1 MLCRVAAPDRPRP
14 GLGSGVREGTGLSAR
29 QQHTARRPSRSPRAV
44 RRTAVRSLAA
54 LAVLVATVACSPEA
68 ADPPEA
74 EPSPGEPPASLSF
87 GIAASDA
94 EAEAWER
101 VAGDFDD
108 DAGTTV
114 ETTRLPSG
122 AGALIAQAEAGSLPD
137 VFLADRGEIA
147 TLVEDDL
154 VQPVDELLDER
165 GVDFGD
171 DYARDALQALS
182 SDNALQC
189 MPIGISP
196 VVVYYNTDLIDFD
209 RMAARGIEG
218 AQSTDGWNLQQVT
231 NSAQF
236 ATRPARGTRGIHVD
250 PTLRGFAPWVLAAEG
265 EVYDDVADP
274 VSTDFASE
282 ETQAAL
288 ETFLPLLR
296 DRSLTLTDEQLDRRT
311 GVEWFEAGRLGMITG
326 TRSLVPRLRQA
337 DDLSFDVMPVPFLGQ
352 NATIGDVTGIC
363 MSADTE
369 DTAAAAD
376 FLVHALSA
384 ESLGRVARKG
394 ELVPA
399 NLEVSVSDDFLQPAR
414 QPRSSNV
421 FTESVRDIVLS
432 PLIDTG
438 DELAAAV
445 NPSLQEMVR
454 EPVLTP
460 EDLQTLG
467 VEADLASREVLTPG
481 DLDADGTPDAEDDE
495 DDSGL
500 ELPSETPDPAG

>member
-1 MLCRVAAPDRPRP
+1 M
-14 GLGSGVREGTGLSAR
+14 SAG
-29 QQHTARRPSRSPRAV
+29 QQHGARPRSPRRL
-44 RRTAVRSLAA
+44 RRTAASALAA
-54 LAVLVATVACSPEA
+54 LAVLVATVACSPD
-68 ADPPEA
+68 ADEPAGPD
-74 EPSPGEPPASLSF
+74 PSPDQTPASLSF
-87 GIAASDA
+87 GISSSDA
-94 EAEAWER
+94 EAQAWR
-101 VAGDFDD
+101 AVAADFDD

-114 ETTRLPSG
+114 DTTRLPTET
-122 AGALIAQAEAGSLPD
+122 GALVEKAEAGELPD
-137 VFLADRGEIA
+137 VFLADRNEIA
-147 TLVEDDL
+147 SLVDGEL

-171 DYARDALQALS
+171 GYSRDAVQALS
-182 SDNALQC
+182 SDNRLQC

-196 VVVYYNTDLIDFD
+196 VVVYYNTDLVDFD

-218 AQSTDGWNLQQVT
+218 AQSTDGWNLAQISS
-231 NSAQF
+231 SAQF

-250 PTLRGFAPWVLAAEG
+250 PTLRGFSPWVYAAEG
-265 EVYDDVADP
+265 QVYDDIGDP
-274 VSTDFASE
+274 VSTAFSSE
-282 ETQAAL
+282 ETQSAL

-296 DRSLTLTDEQLDRRT
+296 DRSLTLTDEQLERRS

-337 DDLSFDVMPVPFLGQ
+337 DGLSFDVMPIPFLGQ

-363 MSADTE
+363 ISAD
-369 DTAAAAD
+369 AADPGLAAD
-376 FLVHALSA
+376 FLVHALSP

-399 NLEVSVSDDFLQPAR
+399 NLEVSVSDDFVQPSR

-421 FTESVRDIVLS
+421 FTESVRDIVLP
-432 PLIDTG
+432 PLLDTT
-438 DELAAAV
+438 DELAEAV
-445 NPSLQEMVR
+445 NPSLEQMVR

-481 DLDADGTPDAEDDE
+481 DVDADGIPDSEDDE

-500 ELPSETPDPAG
+500 ELPSESPDPLG